1 MTEEIAGKTT
11 GRPTDYDEAFAPQ
24 AEKLCMLGAT
34 DSEMADFFGVSVRTI
49 HRWKHD
55 HEEFCHSIKAGKDH
69 ADERVVRSL
78 YQKATGYDFVEEQA
92 IKVKLEQHKE
102 EVQVVEIRRHAP
114 ADTTAS
120 IFWLKNRR
128 SADWRDKHEID
139 HGVTSDMASMLERIA
154 KAGSPLVKAS
164 DDGDD

>member
-1 MTEEIAGKTT
+1 MADE
-11 GRPTDYDEAFAPQ
+11 GRPTEYRDEFAGQ
-24 AEKLCMLGAT
+24 AEKLCQLGAT
-34 DSEMADFFGVSVRTI
+34 DSELADFFGVSVRTV

-55 HEEFCHSIKAGKDH
+55 YEEFCHSIKAGKDH

-102 EVQVVEIRRHAP
+102 EVQVVEVRRHAP
-114 ADTTAS
+114 AETPAA

-128 SADWRDKHEID
+128 KDDWRDKHEHELGGPNGGPIETT
-139 HGVTSDMASMLERIA
+139 HRIERTVVRPTDPN
-154 KAGSPLVKAS
+154 G
-164 DDGDD
+164 